1 MDAKLDK
8 PLDELIKQSRT
19 DKKTEGGPGKASRQ
33 GKGKARAS
41 AAPYQ
46 PGGGRRSGGGG
57 GGRGGLRQPTPQIA
71 VGGGPSR
78 SVVRPTSL
86 STSHGARGGAV
97 PGGNRLFISNLDF
110 GVTTQDIHDL
120 FTEIGP
126 LKAAMVH
133 YNEQQKSTGT
143 AFVVFKNPADAAKA
157 VEAYHLV
164 PLDGRPLKVQMV
176 SPAGGASPMTAPA
189 RGGRQGGP
197 TNAGPLPRTAVTL
210 QGGRPDG
217 GRGGRGAGRGRGGG
231 GGRGGRGTRKE
242 KSTPVS
248 MEDLDAD
255 LDSYRQTKS
264 GEDMAAE

>member
-1 MDAKLDK
+1 VLLSPSHLPLRSAPAHPRPPTRGLCTLAINLRWPHLDHTGTLL
-8 PLDELIKQSRT
+8 PCL
-19 DKKTEGGPGKASRQ
+19 P
-33 GKGKARAS
+33 
-41 AAPYQ
+41 
-46 PGGGRRSGGGG
+46 
-57 GGRGGLRQPTPQIA
+57 
-71 VGGGPSR
+71 
-78 SVVRPTSL
+78 
-86 STSHGARGGAV
+86 
-97 PGGNRLFISNLDF
+97 
-110 GVTTQDIHDL
+110 DIHDL